1 MSAAALLYFAD
12 HAANTH
18 RPLLAELAPTPALL
32 DALRKQHLQQ
42 FWPQAVFAAVWNWAT
57 SGGGRSE
64 RVLER
69 VRLPGVD
76 PDPHVLCF
84 GPALD
89 YRFLSCF
96 ARAHAVVP
104 YRVEG
109 GRLYVYD
116 PDRPRDRGR
125 YVEFRCGGADRGLE
139 FAYGRFRSQ
148 EGWGL
153 TLVPASALRRGGRLL
168 YEAVRQLKVARSV

>member
-1 MSAAALLYFAD
+1 MISACASAFC
-12 HAANTH
+12 NVNS
-18 RPLLAELAPTPALL
+18 PTVTGSLKRRGPAL
-32 DALRKQHLQQ
+32 
-42 FWPQAVFAAVWNWAT
+42 PAVAADPLV
-57 SGGGRSE
+57 RSSW
-64 RVLER
+64 LS
-69 VRLPGVD
+69 VRWVD